1 MKNQSRI
8 EELLA
13 ESLRQQDRQS
23 GILESHG
30 KLLEK
35 LVESDERQNTLLEKL
50 VEGQVLLTKQVVNL
64 QDDMKGVKTEI
75 TGLSTEIKSL
85 RGDMNNSSIIY
96 KPSTTS

>member
-35 LVESDERQNTLLEKL
+35 LVESDEHQNTLLEKL